1 MRISDWSSDV
11 CSSDLATFGAYG
23 GLTCF
28 YAGDLTRDGIFE
40 RLRRRHH
47 YGTTGCR
54 LHLDVRARLAGGGRL
69 FERDPNV
76 FPDATGRAV
85 DEVMMGDIVQTGD
98 DAVELSIEVA
108 APAPIERIEIR
119 NGTEVVELFRPYGPA
134 ELGAR
139 VRVLWSDRKSTRLNS
154 SP

>member
-1 MRISDWSSDV
+1 MALHSAGGSVEWLRTDGFPLGHRCGVVCNSDGHKGRPGASYPGA
-11 CSSDLATFGAYG
+11 ATFGAYG

-28 YAGDLTRDGIFE
+28 YAGELTRDGIFE
-40 RLRRRHH
+40 SLRRRHH

-85 DEVMMGDIVQTGD
+85 RSEEHTSELQSLMRNSY
-98 DAVELSIEVA
+98 AVFCL
-108 APAPIERIEIR
+108 
-119 NGTEVVELFRPYGPA
+119 
-134 ELGAR
+134 
-139 VRVLWSDRKSTRLNS
+139 K
-154 SP
+154 